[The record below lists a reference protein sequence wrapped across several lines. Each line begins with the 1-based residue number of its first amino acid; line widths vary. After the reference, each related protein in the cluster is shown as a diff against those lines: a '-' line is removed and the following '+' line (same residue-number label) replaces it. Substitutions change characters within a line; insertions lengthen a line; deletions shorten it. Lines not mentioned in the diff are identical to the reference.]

1 MKKTQNKDQ
10 KNISYDNYIKRITG
24 ENIPCY
30 EPSVGKE
37 ELANLKE
44 VIENNWLSEGKFVRE
59 FEEKLKISSNRK
71 FSLAFNNCTAA
82 LITGMKSLGIGSG
95 DEVIVQSLVHSADPN
110 AISATGAE
118 PVFSE
123 VNEKTLCLDLDSIK
137 KVMTP
142 NTKAVLHVALY
153 GNTSDL
159 DELQNF
165 CKENNLIFINDC
177 APALF
182 GTFKGRPIASYGDF
196 SALSF
201 FADKTITTG
210 EGGMLLTDMSSLLDE
225 ANIYKHDGRRE
236 RGVDLIERK
245 GFNYRLTEMQAA
257 IGVAQLEKSKFFIK
271 RKKENFNL
279 YKSLL
284 AHDDVKIFNFNSHEE
299 NIPHRNI
306 IFVPNA
312 KELLEFLSSK
322 GIGARSLFM
331 PMHSQPIYNSKQ
343 VFPVTERLFE
353 SGVCLPSA
361 PSLTNQDIEYICD
374 NINSFY
380 SRS

>member
-1 MKKTQNKDQ
+1 MKKTLNKDS
-10 KNISYDNYIKRITG
+10 KNISYDSYIKRITD

-44 VIENNWLSEGKFVRE
+44 VIESNWLSEGKFVRE
-59 FEEKLKISSNRK
+59 FEEKLRILSNRN

-82 LITGMKSLGIGSG
+82 LITGMKSMGIGPG

-110 AISATGAE
+110 AIAATGAE

-123 VNEKTLCLDLDSIK
+123 VNEKTLCLDIDSIK
-137 KVMTP
+137 QAMTP

-159 DELQNF
+159 DELECF

-177 APALF
+177 APALL
-182 GTFKGRPIASYGDF
+182 GSFKNRSIASYGDF

-210 EGGMLLTDMSSLLDE
+210 EGGMLLTDMPDLLKE
-225 ANIYKHDGRRE
+225 ANIYKHDGRKE

-257 IGVAQLEKSKFFIK
+257 IGVAQLEKINFFIK
-271 RKKENFNL
+271 RKKENFDL

-284 AHDDVKIFNFNSHEE
+284 TNDNVKMFNFNNLEE

-312 KELLEFLSSK
+312 KELLEFLSAK

-331 PMHSQPIYNSKQ
+331 PMHSQPIFNSDKL
-343 VFPVTERLFE
+343 FPVTERLFKT
-353 SGVCLPSA
+353 GVCLPSA
-361 PSLTNQDIEYICD
+361 PSLKNQDIEYVCD

-380 SRS
+380 SSS